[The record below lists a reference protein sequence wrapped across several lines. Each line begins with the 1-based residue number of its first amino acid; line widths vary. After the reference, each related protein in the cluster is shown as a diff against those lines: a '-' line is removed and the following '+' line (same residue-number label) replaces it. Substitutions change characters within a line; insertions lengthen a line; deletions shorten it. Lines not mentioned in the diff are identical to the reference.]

1 MDEHAERLPNDSSKG
16 GKRELYP
23 LATFGG
29 RARAVWRP
37 AAFPRFVRGSPG
49 GLRLPLFV
57 RGGIAVTDVRS
68 CAVVSRADIGQ
79 DYQPPLWKRRF
90 HNGPPAPRSATWSC
104 SRPGRNRASHKR
116 TDVTEPMI
124 PKRLPARAGPSFL
137 HYAQEYAPFGNG
149 VSKRAAMVFLCRVGG
164 VPSFARSE
172 VPRWEAHGVNMAR
185 VHVVA
190 NQKGGVGKTTLAVN
204 LAATLADVRGSSI
217 DQPPVLVVSTD
228 PQASTVWWADRVG
241 DEQLPFDF
249 VQAHEHPRQ
258 LARLRELDQY
268 TEVIVDTPGSLEQ
281 GHILESVLD
290 NVTEDDG
297 EVIVPVPP
305 EPLAFDATTRTV
317 EDVLKKNGVRF
328 RVVINNWDPR
338 DGKADLEETR
348 AYIQAQEWPAANVP
362 IRRYKIHARA
372 SLEGHVV
379 TQYPRN
385 RVALEARQDFS
396 RLALELGMGGN

>member
-1 MDEHAERLPNDSSKG
+1 
-16 GKRELYP
+16 
-23 LATFGG
+23 
-29 RARAVWRP
+29 
-37 AAFPRFVRGSPG
+37 
-49 GLRLPLFV
+49 
-57 RGGIAVTDVRS
+57 
-68 CAVVSRADIGQ
+68 
-79 DYQPPLWKRRF
+79 
-90 HNGPPAPRSATWSC
+90 
-104 SRPGRNRASHKR
+104 
-116 TDVTEPMI
+116 
-124 PKRLPARAGPSFL
+124 
-137 HYAQEYAPFGNG
+137 
-149 VSKRAAMVFLCRVGG
+149 
-164 VPSFARSE
+164 
-172 VPRWEAHGVNMAR
+172 MAR